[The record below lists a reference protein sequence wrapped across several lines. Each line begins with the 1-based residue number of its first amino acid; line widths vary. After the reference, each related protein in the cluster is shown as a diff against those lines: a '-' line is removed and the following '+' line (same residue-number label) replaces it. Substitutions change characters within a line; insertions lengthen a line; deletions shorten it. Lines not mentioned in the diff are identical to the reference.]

1 MKRWQ
6 KDILY
11 GVVLLIVSALMMRDL
26 SGMNEAVIP
35 YKNAEAGI
43 YSRVWLTLLMILS
56 AAMIIRAL
64 VRRNAE
70 KSESTLNVTSIG
82 TIAALAVYLLL
93 MKPLGYVISTVIFLT
108 ILMTFYAYKSNKFKT
123 PEGVT
128 IGVTSIAK
136 KIGLNVVVSIAVAVA
151 TYLLFTKMVGVMLPK
166 FPM

>member
-56 AAMIIRAL
+56 VAMIIRAL

-123 PEGVT
+123 PEGET
-128 IGVTSIAK
+128 IGVASIAK